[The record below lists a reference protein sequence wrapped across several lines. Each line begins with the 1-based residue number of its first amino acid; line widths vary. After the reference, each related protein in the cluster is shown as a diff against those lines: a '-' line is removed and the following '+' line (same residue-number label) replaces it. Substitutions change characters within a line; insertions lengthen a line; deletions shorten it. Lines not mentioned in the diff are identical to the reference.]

1 MAAMSTD
8 PVRTAPSPAG
18 DRPAREEKAE
28 TIAPTVIFEDVSRA
42 PKPIRDPKSASLIF
56 KPSGQGCFP

>member
-8 PVRTAPSPAG
+8 PVPAGPAPAGAPSAQ
-18 DRPAREEKAE
+18 EKPEA
-28 TIAPTVIFEDVSRA
+28 IAPTVIFEDVSRA

>member
-8 PVRTAPSPAG
+8 PVPAG
-18 DRPAREEKAE
+18 LAPAVPAGEEKTEA
-28 TIAPTVIFEDVSRA
+28 IAPTVIFEDTSRA